1 MKKIYCLILLAVL
14 TTAGC
19 QPKVQNKP
27 VDMTTV
33 KEEITTLM
41 DQYLKAFTSKDVN
54 TITTLIADD
63 GLFCGTDPSELL
75 DKKALSDMLT
85 QSLADTTM
93 NWSYSVDKR
102 EIRVAADGNSAVV
115 LEQFIMPGIS
125 PKIPTRLI
133 YHVLKAG
140 DKWMFD
146 FISWSFI
153 PKNEDILKLN
163 KALE

>member
-1 MKKIYCLILLAVL
+1 MKKIYCLTLLAVMI
-14 TTAGC
+14 TAGC

-27 VDMTTV
+27 VDVTAV
-33 KEEITTLM
+33 KEEITILM
-41 DQYLKAFTSKDVN
+41 DKYMNAFNTKDVN
-54 TITTLIADD
+54 TITALFADN
-63 GLFCGTDPSELL
+63 GLFCGTDPSELM
-75 DKKALSDMLT
+75 DKKALSDMMT

-93 NWSYSVDKR
+93 NWSYSIDRR
-102 EIRVAADGNSAVV
+102 EIRVATDGSSAIV
-115 LEQFIMPGIS
+115 LEQFTMPGIS

-133 YHVLKAG
+133 YYVVKAG

-153 PKNEDILKLN
+153 PKNEDIVKLN

>member
-1 MKKIYCLILLAVL
+1 MKKIYCLILLAVMI
-14 TTAGC
+14 TVGC

-54 TITTLIADD
+54 TITTLITDD

-102 EIRVAADGNSAVV
+102 EIRVAADGSSAIV
-115 LEQFIMPGIS
+115 LEQFIMPGLS

-163 KALE
+163 KAIE

>member
-1 MKKIYCLILLAVL
+1 MKKIYCLILLAVMI
-14 TTAGC
+14 TAGC

-33 KEEITTLM
+33 KEEITALM
-41 DQYLKAFTSKDVN
+41 DQYLKAFTTKDVN
-54 TITTLIADD
+54 TITTLVTED

-75 DKKALSDMLT
+75 DKKALSDMMT

-93 NWSYSVDKR
+93 NWSYSIDKR
-102 EIRVAADGNSAVV
+102 EIRVAADGSSAIV
-115 LEQFIMPGIS
+115 LEQFTMPGIS
-125 PKIPTRLI
+125 PEIPTRLI
-133 YHVLKAG
+133 YHVVKAG

-153 PKNEDILKLN
+153 PKNEDIVKLN

>member
-1 MKKIYCLILLAVL
+1 MKKIYCLTLLAVMVI
-14 TTAGC
+14 AGC

-27 VDMTTV
+27 VDLAAV
-33 KEEITTLM
+33 KEEITSLM
-41 DQYLKAFTSKDVN
+41 DKYLKAFNSKDVSN
-54 TITTLIADD
+54 ITALMADD

-75 DKKALSDMLT
+75 DKKALSDMMT

-93 NWSYSVDKR
+93 IWSYSIDKR
-102 EIRVAADGNSAVV
+102 EIRVAADGSSAIV
-115 LEQFIMPGIS
+115 LEQFTMPGIS
-125 PKIPTRLI
+125 PKIPTRLV
-133 YHVLKAG
+133 YHVVKAG

>member
-14 TTAGC
+14 ITAGC

-27 VDMTTV
+27 VDMTAV
-33 KEEITTLM
+33 KGEITILM
-41 DQYLKAFTSKDVN
+41 DKYLNAFNTKDVN
-54 TITTLIADD
+54 TITGLVADD
-63 GLFCGTDPSELL
+63 GLFCGTDPSELM
-75 DKKALSDMLT
+75 DKKALSDMMT
-85 QSLADTTM
+85 QSLADTSAIY
-93 NWSYSVDKR
+93 SYSVDKR
-102 EIRVAADGNSAVV
+102 EIRVAADGSSAIV
-115 LEQFIMPGIS
+115 LEQFTMPGIS

-133 YHVLKAG
+133 YHVVKAG

-153 PKNEDILKLN
+153 PKNEDIVKLN

>member
-1 MKKIYCLILLAVL
+1 M
-14 TTAGC
+14 
-19 QPKVQNKP
+19 
-27 VDMTTV
+27 
-33 KEEITTLM
+33 
-41 DQYLKAFTSKDVN
+41 
-54 TITTLIADD
+54 ADD

-75 DKKALSDMLT
+75 DKKALSDMMT

-93 NWSYSVDKR
+93 IWSYSIDKR
-102 EIRVAADGNSAVV
+102 EIRVAADGSSAIV
-115 LEQFIMPGIS
+115 LEQFTMPGIS
-125 PKIPTRLI
+125 PKIPTRLV
-133 YHVLKAG
+133 YHVVKAS

>member
-1 MKKIYCLILLAVL
+1 MKKIYCSTLLAVIVA
-14 TTAGC
+14 AGC
-19 QPKVQNKP
+19 QPKVQNKT
-27 VDMTTV
+27 VDITTV

-41 DQYLKAFTSKDVN
+41 DQYLKAFNTKDVN
-54 TITTLIADD
+54 TITTLITDD

-75 DKKALSDMLT
+75 DKKALSDMMT

-102 EIRVAADGNSAVV
+102 EIRVAADGSSAIV
-115 LEQFIMPGIS
+115 LEQFTMPGIS
-125 PKIPTRLI
+125 SKIPTRI
-133 YHVLKAG
+133 VYHVVKAG

-153 PKNEDILKLN
+153 PKNEDIGKLN